1 MIRIRAM
8 TAADF
13 PLALR
18 LQQQAGWNQTEADW
32 LRLLDLQP
40 DGCFVAE
47 VDGRPAATT
56 IACILGSVAWLA
68 MVLVDTPLRRR
79 GVATALLIHA
89 LEFLDERGLATVR
102 LDATPLGQPVYE
114 KLGFNVQFTLSR
126 YTGPAPAAEPV
137 SSVRQATSADLDLIA
152 ELDQAV
158 TGSARRPL
166 LERLFRECPDDF
178 RVVEDEGRLL
188 GYAVARPGKIAVQI
202 GPCVSIP
209 EAAPLLL
216 ADAWRR
222 HAGQYVHVDIPVV
235 NKPAVRLAESRG
247 LTVQRHLTRMCR
259 GVPVREQTDHLWA
272 SSGPELG

>member
-1 MIRIRAM
+1 MIRVRAM
-8 TAADF
+8 TAADM

-32 LRLLDLQP
+32 LRLLELQP

-47 VDGRPAATT
+47 LDGRPAGTT
-56 IACILGSVAWLA
+56 IACVLGPVAWVA
-68 MVLVDTPLRRR
+68 MVLVDSALRRR

-102 LDATPLGQPVYE
+102 LDATPLGQPLYE
-114 KLGFNVQFTLSR
+114 KLGFDVQFTLSR
-126 YTGPAPAAEPV
+126 YTGPAPAVEPT
-137 SSVRQATSADLDLIA
+137 SSVRPATAA
-152 ELDQAV
+152 ELDLVAELDRDV
-158 TGSARRPL
+158 TGTPRRRL
-166 LERLFRECPDDF
+166 LERLLRDCPDDF

-188 GYAVARPGKIAVQI
+188 GYAVARPGKMAVQI
-202 GPCVSIP
+202 GPCVSVP

-222 HAGQYVHVDIPVV
+222 YAGQYVYVDIPAV
-235 NKPAVRLAESRG
+235 NKPAARLAESRG

-259 GVPVREQTDHLWA
+259 GVPVRERVDHLWA